1 MAKPDG
7 DPSSVSYPEY
17 SEQSFGSPAVGIW
30 SCLEDMLKWAGA
42 LLAGYQTTVQLQSSS
57 DESSSPF
64 KSIKRLF
71 GPHTILDKQSVYEQ
85 SYGHGIFR
93 QMTPA
98 QLGYIAG
105 NRFYLGDKMPLLGTS
120 SPHIL
125 SLSHS
130 GNVPGF
136 TTSFYLFPDQQSAIV
151 VLGNAIS
158 LGDTP
163 DMIAQQLTQNVLD
176 LKPTVDL
183 VAAAHHCTVEYV
195 NWFQAMRQRWK
206 DEQELGTPS
215 IVSEELVGVYTLLDI
230 GYEIFVEKDEDGKL
244 WILLNNIESQR
255 FKLEHY
261 HYNVFS
267 YLPDTYDEYLSRC
280 LISWWE
286 LKMFF
291 LTFKQDTDGHVVAVE
306 WAVDGV
312 TPLAFEKGQASRK

>member
-1 MAKPDG
+1 MCRG
-7 DPSSVSYPEY
+7 HVE
-17 SEQSFGSPAVGIW
+17 VGGK
-30 SCLEDMLKWAGA
+30 LY
-42 LLAGYQTTVQLQSSS
+42 LLTTKTTVQLQSSP
-57 DESSSPF
+57 DTASPSF
-64 KSIKRLF
+64 KNVNKLF

-85 SYGHGIFR
+85 SYGLGVFR

-125 SLSHS
+125 SISHS

-151 VLGNAIS
+151 VLGMAIS

-163 DMIAQQLTQNVLD
+163 ELVAQQLTQSVLD
-176 LKPTVDL
+176 LKPRVDL
-183 VAAAHHCTVEYV
+183 VAAAQKCTVEYV
-195 NWFQAMRQRWK
+195 TWFQSMRQRWK
-206 DEQELGTPS
+206 DEQGLSTSS
-215 IVSEELVGVYTLLDI
+215 IVSEELVGVYALVDI
-230 GYEIFVEKDEDGKL
+230 DYGIFVEEKDGKL
-244 WILLNNIESQR
+244 WILLNNVESQR

-261 HYNVFS
+261 HYHVFS
-267 YLPDTYDEYLSRC
+267 LFSCLIRYDEYLSRC

-286 LKMFF
+286 LKMF
-291 LTFKQDTDGHVVAVE
+291 LLSFKQDADGHVVAVE

-312 TPLAFEKGQASRK
+312 TPIAFEKKQAS